1 MDTVFALSILVSIFS
16 LALVLVGIPAQIA
29 KNYREKRSGQPV
41 TTILIALCFYAS
53 QIAFFYIT
61 HAFLPLISFS
71 VGIIMWGITLVQY
84 FLYHKNSS
92 FEQHNR

>member
-1 MDTVFALSILVSIFS
+1 MSLIFFLSILVSVFS
-16 LALVLVGIPAQIA
+16 LALVLIGVPAQIA
-29 KNYREKRSGQPV
+29 KNYHEKRSGQPA

-71 VGIIMWGITLVQY
+71 IGIFMWGVILVQY
-84 FLYHKNSS
+84 FLYHKN
-92 FEQHNR
+92 